1 MERISLRT
9 RLDARRGGPA
19 GKAPFLVLAEIVPEP
34 GHGLGGFKSFLDAA
48 AAGADA
54 MPSGFALAGV
64 TIPQSPGGV
73 ASLSPADIF
82 AALDKQGLWGSLD
95 VVPHATA
102 KDHNAD
108 GLRAYLL
115 GLRALGL
122 DSVLALTGDKPV
134 SSGGV
139 FEVDVLGLLR
149 LIREINHASWAASGP
164 GRFDRVHRF
173 LALAAVSPFKYT
185 EASQRQQYFKL
196 KKKLAAG
203 AEALITQMGW
213 DSRKSEELFQYL
225 AEEGIDVP
233 VFGNVF
239 FLTARSSAPRL
250 MAEGKLPGCY
260 VSPALFEAVAGEKA
274 DAAVERAALQT
285 AMYRD
290 LGAAGVDLGGLPDY
304 GVLAA
309 VLARAAEIGPDWR
322 RSRDK
327 LDFGPI
333 RRPGSPAAF
342 YLYDQ
347 DGAPGAASRPKPSAG
362 KRAFDLAHRTLLTPG
377 RGAYGAVKAVFGA
390 SASIRRAAASSM
402 PRRSPPNPPPSRCSS
417 AAKNAATAYLPENFG
432 LCTLGRCEKGLS
444 NPPCGDADPLGRCG
458 SNPDRVCVGE
468 TIYRA
473 AASEGPSG
481 LKRLERTS
489 NPDRI
494 PALAHTASL
503 PNYYLGRDHARPRG
517 LIQIGEL
524 LHGSIPR
531 TAAAM
536 SEVLAL
542 GEGGLV
548 RPGGARDYLLSLL
561 EAQVEHGADYIDV
574 NVDAFGGA
582 DLEARKRMMADYV
595 RFVRAN
601 AAGRPVCV
609 DSGSPEVLEAGLAA
623 WYEGAPDGIAVPLVN
638 AVKTYTMD
646 RLLPL
651 RARCAFK
658 FIGMLVDEKHAGHE
672 GVYSVEELHQMAREL
687 VRAARAQGG
696 FSPRTSS
703 SIRPSSLWPSTCP
716 WRPRHP
722 DTPTGPSPPYA
733 GSGRTRSFAAS
744 ISRSASPTRCATCPA
759 AARAFA
765 GLIWRPP
772 GGAVWT
778 RPSSTSC
785 TTTRTTPR
793 RPS

>member
-1 MERISLRT
+1 MAWEASSLSWMQRPPP
-9 RLDARRGGPA
+9 RMQCPLDSRWPA
-19 GKAPFLVLAEIVPEP
+19 
-34 GHGLGGFKSFLDAA
+34 S
-48 AAGADA
+48 
-54 MPSGFALAGV
+54 PSRKV
-64 TIPQSPGGV
+64 PGGV

-225 AEEGIDVP
+225 AEEGIDAP

-260 VSPALFEAVAGEKA
+260 VSPALFEAVAGETA

-347 DGAPGAASRPKPSAG
+347 DGRQAPASRPKPSAG

-377 RGAYGAVKAVFGA
+377 RGAYGAVKAVLGA
-390 SASIRRAAASSM
+390 SASIRKGRGFVYAATLAAE
-402 PRRSPPNPPPSRCSS
+402 S
-417 AAKNAATAYLPENFG
+417 AAKSLLFGCQECGDCYLPENFG

-468 TIYRA
+468 TIYAPRRA
-473 AASEGPSG
+473 
-481 LKRLERTS
+481 K
-489 NPDRI
+489 
-494 PALAHTASL
+494 
-503 PNYYLGRDHARPRG
+503 ARPG
-517 LIQIGEL
+517 
-524 LHGSIPR
+524 
-531 TAAAM
+531 
-536 SEVLAL
+536 
-542 GEGGLV
+542 
-548 RPGGARDYLLSLL
+548 
-561 EAQVEHGADYIDV
+561 
-574 NVDAFGGA
+574 
-582 DLEARKRMMADYV
+582 
-595 RFVRAN
+595 
-601 AAGRPVCV
+601 
-609 DSGSPEVLEAGLAA
+609 
-623 WYEGAPDGIAVPLVN
+623 
-638 AVKTYTMD
+638 
-646 RLLPL
+646 
-651 RARCAFK
+651 
-658 FIGMLVDEKHAGHE
+658 
-672 GVYSVEELHQMAREL
+672 
-687 VRAARAQGG
+687 
-696 FSPRTSS
+696 
-703 SIRPSSLWPSTCP
+703 
-716 WRPRHP
+716 
-722 DTPTGPSPPYA
+722 
-733 GSGRTRSFAAS
+733 
-744 ISRSASPTRCATCPA
+744 
-759 AARAFA
+759 
-765 GLIWRPP
+765 
-772 GGAVWT
+772 
-778 RPSSTSC
+778 
-785 TTTRTTPR
+785 
-793 RPS
+793 